1 MAAISLRFPDELE
14 ERLDAAAREEGLAR
28 SELVRRALDD
38 YLRRRAVEQRRMRLA
53 EAARRL
59 TAEPEAVTESVEIA
73 EAFAAVDEPGP
84 DEPRWWR

>member
-1 MAAISLRFPDELE
+1 MAAISLRFPDDLE

-38 YLRRRAVEQRRMRLA
+38 YLKRRAVEQRRARLA

-59 TAEPEAVTESVEIA
+59 MADPEAVAESVEIA
-73 EAFAAVDEPGP
+73 EAFAAVEDPGA
-84 DEPRWWR
+84 DGPRWWR